1 MTVFPVF
8 YGEDKEDPEVYLRE
22 FRRVCVA
29 NNDRDE
35 ASWVQLLPDFLE
47 KAARRWYLRQPIVI
61 KTNWDQLRQKFIA
74 EFQPRES
81 YQSLMHALS
90 TASQQP
96 YENLRVFCE
105 QVRELQT
112 SIERSI
118 AQMSGPN
125 SDGSLKDHTAEY
137 AGVAS
142 LVLRSFTFGLLPA
155 IHEAVSFANLPTLDE
170 AFDLRSVRRLVY

>member
-1 MTVFPVF
+1 MEIGGEEDFSEILAVSYGDDIDITSSFLEEVSTKFERRSLKMTVFPVF
-8 YGEDKEDPEVYLRE
+8 YGEDKEDPEAYLRE
-22 FRRVCVA
+22 FRRACDA

-47 KAARRWYLRQPIVI
+47 KAARPWYLRQPIVI

-96 YENLRVFCE
+96 YESVRVFCKR
-105 QVRELQT
+105 VREL
-112 SIERSI
+112 
-118 AQMSGPN
+118 
-125 SDGSLKDHTAEY
+125 
-137 AGVAS
+137 
-142 LVLRSFTFGLLPA
+142 
-155 IHEAVSFANLPTLDE
+155 
-170 AFDLRSVRRLVY
+170 